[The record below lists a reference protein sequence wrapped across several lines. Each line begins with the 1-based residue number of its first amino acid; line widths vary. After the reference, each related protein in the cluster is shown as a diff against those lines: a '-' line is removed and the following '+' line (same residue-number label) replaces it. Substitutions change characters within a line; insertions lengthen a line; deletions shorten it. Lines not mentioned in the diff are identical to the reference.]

1 MLGDSLP
8 LFFPVLIFSLV
19 LWLIPNKVDKYC
31 NRLSPKGARNGK
43 IIYRAL
49 PIIMTLYLVIYRSRA
64 IMSRDLGETEVAKR
78 LGQTEA
84 SFADL
89 QLLFTGDGLGE
100 IALLFLLS
108 FSLWTRYLPSLKA
121 SSSELKVMIS
131 NRVMIYVAACALLSF
146 WVFFPESNYYST
158 DSLPLEPTMSASGDY
173 NLLMV
178 IIGILIIAFSGE
190 LFAISTFHYL
200 DEGIKTLQFRASIK
214 MYVVC
219 GVMLL
224 GFYSSDYFT
233 IDWVVDNGFD
243 KVKMALIFLSQG
255 LILTFI
261 CAPSQQFDDA
271 LKVGD
276 GRSRSFAIMAT
287 CATLLIIM
295 VTSLLLR
302 TSTVFDEGN
311 RYLHEAFWL
320 AASVM
325 ILISMTQILPRY
337 GFDAAARPEYWWL
350 RMMLVLAPAVIL
362 IFNPLAIFLIPSLWI
377 VACFSIILPTTIEID
392 VKSPNRQ
399 QSIALFGFTV
409 TLSAGL
415 ILSSNAVSNFLL
427 FGPLMLIIS
436 YGLMKLHISTTN

>member
-64 IMSRDLGETEVAKR
+64 IMNRDVTETEVAKR

-84 SFADL
+84 SFTDL

-108 FSLWTRYLPSLKA
+108 FSLWTRYLPSLK
-121 SSSELKVMIS
+121 SSSNELKVMIS

-190 LFAISTFHYL
+190 LFAISTFHYF

-233 IDWVVDNGFD
+233 IDWVVDNRFD

-350 RMMLVLAPAVIL
+350 RMMLVFAPAVIL
-362 IFNPLAIFLIPSLWI
+362 IFNPLAIFIIPSLWI

-392 VKSPNRQ
+392 AKSPNRQ
-399 QSIALFGFTV
+399 QSIALLGFAV

-427 FGPLMLIIS
+427 FGPLILIS
-436 YGLMKLHISTTN
+436 TYGLMKLHVSKTN

>member
-19 LWLIPNKVDKYC
+19 LWLIPNKVDQYC

-43 IIYRAL
+43 IIYRVL

-64 IMSRDLGETEVAKR
+64 IMNRDVTETEVAKR

-84 SFADL
+84 SFTDL

-131 NRVMIYVAACALLSF
+131 NRVMIYVAGCTLLSF

-350 RMMLVLAPAVIL
+350 RMMLVFAPAVIL

-392 VKSPNRQ
+392 AKSPNRQ
-399 QSIALFGFTV
+399 QSIALLGFAV

-427 FGPLMLIIS
+427 FGPLILIS
-436 YGLMKLHISTTN
+436 TYGLMKLHVSKTN

>member
-64 IMSRDLGETEVAKR
+64 ILNRDVTETEVAKR

-108 FSLWTRYLPSLKA
+108 FSLWTRYLPSLK
-121 SSSELKVMIS
+121 SSSNELKVMIS

-190 LFAISTFHYL
+190 LFAISTFHYF

-219 GVMLL
+219 GIMLL

-287 CATLLIIM
+287 CAILVIIL

-350 RMMLVLAPAVIL
+350 RMMLVFAPAVIL

-427 FGPLMLIIS
+427 FGPLMLIIC